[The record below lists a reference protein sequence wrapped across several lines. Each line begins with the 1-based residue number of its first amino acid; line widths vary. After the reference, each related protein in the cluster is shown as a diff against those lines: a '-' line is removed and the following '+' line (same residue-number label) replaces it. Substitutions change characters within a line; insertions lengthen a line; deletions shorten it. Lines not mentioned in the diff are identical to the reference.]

1 MKKISFNSAMYYM
14 FFCVGILNIVKTDF
28 LTYCLVCVSL
38 LCFIIETCAVMI
50 ESNLQSTNKFMD
62 DLKKF
67 FKRIG
72 LYDEDEKIKDTKN
85 KENNN

>member
-1 MKKISFNSAMYYM
+1 
-14 FFCVGILNIVKTDF
+14 
-28 LTYCLVCVSL
+28 
-38 LCFIIETCAVMI
+38 MI

-72 LYDEDEKIKDTKN
+72 LYDEDEETKCTKS